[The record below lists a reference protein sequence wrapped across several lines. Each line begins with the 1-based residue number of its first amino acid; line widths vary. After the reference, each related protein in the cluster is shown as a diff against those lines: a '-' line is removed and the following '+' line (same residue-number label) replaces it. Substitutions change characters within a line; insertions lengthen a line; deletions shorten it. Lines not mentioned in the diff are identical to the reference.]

1 MSTFSSENEGEGA
14 EKKGSTN
21 QNQRKEKK
29 ASALF
34 FISFAQKEYHHLSE
48 QYHISKIDGIF
59 DTQAV
64 KHKSITYGVQLF
76 KKCFA
81 KQA

>member
-21 QNQRKEKK
+21 QNQRKE
-29 ASALF
+29 SLRTLF

>member
-1 MSTFSSENEGEGA
+1 M
-14 EKKGSTN
+14 KGRE
-21 QNQRKEKK
+21 QRRKEEQIKIKGKK
-29 ASALF
+29 AALF

>member
-1 MSTFSSENEGEGA
+1 M
-14 EKKGSTN
+14 KGREERRKEV
-21 QNQRKEKK
+21 QIKIKEKK

-34 FISFAQKEYHHLSE
+34 FISFAQKEYHPLSE

>member
-1 MSTFSSENEGEGA
+1 M
-14 EKKGSTN
+14 KGRE
-21 QNQRKEKK
+21 QRRKEVQIKIKEKK
-29 ASALF
+29 ASALFF